1 MVPLMIGLTLE
12 VYLVGRLIL
21 GSVGTSM
28 AVAASL
34 WAIFSTLWFGFP
46 LFMGRFHSQ
55 DQSMHNLIELA
66 PYGKN
71 GEIQMVVE
79 TPRGSNLKLNYEPK
93 LHAFTVSRAL
103 PLGLIY
109 PYDWGFIPSTKGEDG
124 DPIDAL
130 ALHDGATYPGVVLP
144 CHALGVVEL
153 VQEEKT
159 CSPVQNPR
167 VILMPVWHDRMGEL
181 ERASDLPSRFK
192 DEIE

>member
-1 MVPLMIGLTLE
+1 MEPGSEHLDAKPNDLE
-12 VYLVGRLIL
+12 RYNYLIDESDRNETTI
-21 GSVGTSM
+21 
-28 AVAASL
+28 A
-34 WAIFSTLWFGFP
+34 

-55 DQSMHNLIELA
+55 DQSMHNLIELV

-130 ALHDGATYPGVVLP
+130 ALHDGATYLASYCPAM
-144 CHALGVVEL
+144 H
-153 VQEEKT
+153 
-159 CSPVQNPR
+159 
-167 VILMPVWHDRMGEL
+167 L
-181 ERASDLPSRFK
+181 E
-192 DEIE
+192 

>member
-1 MVPLMIGLTLE
+1 
-12 VYLVGRLIL
+12 
-21 GSVGTSM
+21 
-28 AVAASL
+28 
-34 WAIFSTLWFGFP
+34 
-46 LFMGRFHSQ
+46 
-55 DQSMHNLIELA
+55 MHNLIELG

-79 TPRGSNLKLNYEPK
+79 TPRGSNIKLHYEPK
-93 LHAFTVSRAL
+93 LGAFTVSRAL

-109 PYDWGFIPSTKGEDG
+109 PYDWGFIPGTKGEDG

-159 CSPVQNPR
+159 QCPVQNPR
-167 VILMPVWHDRMGEL
+167 LILMPVWHDRMGEL
-181 ERASDLPSRFK
+181 ERAADLSSRIK
-192 DEIE
+192 EEIEQFFTSATFFTGKKAKVMGWHGPKAADKLINASLVDKCA